1 MFVWGMIAI
10 LYYSVLQYC
19 RDMGGYL
26 VEIDTAAEQHL
37 IESLVPMD
45 SGVAYWI
52 GLERKPGEK

>member
-26 VEIDTAAEQHL
+26 LEIDNEAEQQL
-37 IESLVPMD
+37 IEHLVPMD

-52 GLERKPGEK
+52 GLQRRPGGK